1 MREIVDRILQEE
13 QSARSRVERAQNQ
26 SQDIVLKAKEEASS
40 LIQDAVNRAED
51 LARNNKEDAEKN
63 FLAEKERVLREA
75 KDGAAFSRNRREQ
88 DIPKIAGDI
97 FSKIITIEG

>member
-13 QSARSRVERAQNQ
+13 RSASSRVERAQNQ
-26 SQDIVLKAKEEASS
+26 SQDIVLKAKEEAIS
-40 LIQDAVNRAED
+40 LIQDAVNRAEG
-51 LARNNKEDAEKN
+51 LAQNNKKEAEES

-75 KDGAAFSRNRREQ
+75 KDDAALSRSRREK

-97 FSKIITIEG
+97 FSKIITIKG